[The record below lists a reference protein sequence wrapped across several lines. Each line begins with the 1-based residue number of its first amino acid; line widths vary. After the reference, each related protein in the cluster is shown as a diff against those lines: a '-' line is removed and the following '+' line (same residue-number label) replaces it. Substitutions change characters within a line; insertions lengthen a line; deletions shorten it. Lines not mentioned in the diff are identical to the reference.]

1 MEHISKYFNAEKNE
15 SYLFI
20 LIGILAVGIGAY
32 FLFKN
37 INPFYK
43 GIAYPIIL
51 IALIQI
57 TVGTTIVLRTS
68 ADIKNAEQYHI
79 DKGKINEIEIPRM
92 KKVMD
97 SFSLYKKIEIAL
109 IIIGIAMFVFFKNKE
124 LLKGIGLGLVLQSI
138 IMLTLDLFAE
148 ARGKKYIEEL
158 KSYSQLK

>member
-15 SYLFI
+15 SFLFI
-20 LIGILAVGIGAY
+20 LVGILAIGVGAY

-37 INPFYK
+37 TNPFYK

-57 TVGTTIVLRTS
+57 TVGSTIVLRTS
-68 ADIKNAEQYHI
+68 ADIKNAEQYHV
-79 DKGKINEIEIPRM
+79 DKGKINEIPRM

-124 LLKGIGLGLVLQSI
+124 LLRGIGLGLLLQSS